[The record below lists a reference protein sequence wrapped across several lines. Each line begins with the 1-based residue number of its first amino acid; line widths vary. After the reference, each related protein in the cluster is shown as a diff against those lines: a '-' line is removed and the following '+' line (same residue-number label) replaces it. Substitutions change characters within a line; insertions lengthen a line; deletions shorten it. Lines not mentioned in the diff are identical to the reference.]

1 MSRYQPALLGGL
13 FIGVLSALPVV
24 NIGNCFCCLWVV
36 IGGVLVTYLLQQN
49 KPEPVETGEA
59 VLGGLIAGLIG
70 AVIATIGIFLVSGV
84 TDTMMQDNMR
94 EAFEQSGGEVSPEV
108 RDFVLNL
115 LQGRNFVVLMFVITM
130 PIYAVF
136 AMLGSLLGLAF
147 FKKKTPPAP
156 PPPQV
161 LQ

>member
-1 MSRYQPALLGGL
+1 
-13 FIGVLSALPVV
+13 
-24 NIGNCFCCLWVV
+24 
-36 IGGVLVTYLLQQN
+36 VLVTYLLHQN
-49 KPEPVETGEA
+49 TPEPVETGEA

-94 EAFEQSGGEVSPEV
+94 DSFEQSGGEVSPEV

-147 FKKKTPPAP
+147 FKNKTPPAP